1 MSRRH
6 RLLLH
11 IAAPV
16 LGALLALLSATA
28 QRAAAQQT
36 ARAGGAQA
44 NEEWLARCRQR
55 ERGEREEHCEV
66 RELSLPALR
75 ALHVN
80 ARPNGGVEV
89 VAWDRNEI
97 HVTARIQAYGRT
109 RAEATELASQ
119 LTIDS
124 ADGQV
129 RATGPDG
136 RGERGWSVSYQVSVP
151 RETDLDLQTVNG
163 GLSVSGVS
171 GDLEMLTTNGGI
183 SLEGVAGDVRA
194 HTTNGGVSVRLA
206 GGRWMGKGLEL
217 RTTNGGITLGVPA
230 SFSAH
235 LVASTVHG
243 GLDTDFPITVQGRVG
258 RRVETDLGGG
268 GPTVSLETTNGGIR
282 IRRN

>member
-1 MSRRH
+1 
-6 RLLLH
+6 
-11 IAAPV
+11 
-16 LGALLALLSATA
+16 
-28 QRAAAQQT
+28 
-36 ARAGGAQA
+36 
-44 NEEWLARCRQR
+44 
-55 ERGEREEHCEV
+55 
-66 RELSLPALR
+66 
-75 ALHVN
+75 
-80 ARPNGGVEV
+80 
-89 VAWDRNEI
+89 
-97 HVTARIQAYGRT
+97 
-109 RAEATELASQ
+109 
-119 LTIDS
+119 
-124 ADGQV
+124 
-129 RATGPDG
+129 
-136 RGERGWSVSYQVSVP
+136 VSVP